1 MEWYEVMVKLKE
13 QGKIRVIGVFV
24 GDWCVFEVNSYIEV
38 GWIDVVMVVYNV
50 LEQELEYILF
60 FMVKKYQVGI
70 VVCCLFSFGVLV
82 SDWIFF
88 QKFFD
93 GDWWGLWI
101 LDDWVVKYIEMVD
114 YIKLMV
120 KNINLFM
127 LVIGLKYILNY

>member
-13 QGKIRVIGVFV
+13 QGKIRAIGVFV